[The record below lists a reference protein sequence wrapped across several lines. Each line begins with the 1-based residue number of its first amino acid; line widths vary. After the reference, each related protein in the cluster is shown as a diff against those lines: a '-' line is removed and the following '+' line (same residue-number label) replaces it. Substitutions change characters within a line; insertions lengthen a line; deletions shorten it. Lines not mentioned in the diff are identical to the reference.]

1 MYVGFRNETLEVEI
15 SVMFLTEGTKDT
27 CNLSVKSLTTGEGH
41 FAPEKSPQGPLNVLV
56 PQAVNEGV

>member
-15 SVMFLTEGTKDT
+15 SVMFLAEGTKDT
-27 CNLSVKSLTTGEGH
+27 CSFSVKSLTTGEGD
-41 FAPEKSPQGPLNVLV
+41 FAPEKSPQGSLHVLV